1 MGRPPRPLLTRDGI
15 MRAALA
21 LVDEEGAAA
30 LSTTRI
36 AARLGA
42 KGPSLYNYVA
52 SRDEIIDGI
61 GDLIVAEMD
70 LDPTVRPWT
79 AALDAWARSYR
90 AALARHPNMVP
101 LLSSRP
107 TRSATAL
114 QGYACAFAMLREAGW
129 PEEHVLA
136 VVQSIEYLL
145 IGSAL
150 HLNHPHD
157 AAWKDEALPP
167 GLDPLR
173 NAPPDFREQAFETG
187 LTALIRSFQETLND
201 LQARHDGRHTDV

>member
-1 MGRPPRPLLTRDGI
+1 MGRPSRPLLTRDGI

-36 AARLGA
+36 AARLGV
-42 KGPSLYNYVA
+42 KGPSLYNYVS

-61 GDLIVAEMD
+61 GDLIVAEME
-70 LDPTVRPWT
+70 LDPAIRPWT

-101 LLSSRP
+101 LLASRP
-107 TRSATAL
+107 TRSAAAL
-114 QGYACAFAMLREAGW
+114 QAYACAFAMLRAAGW
-129 PEEHVLA
+129 PEEHVLP
-136 VVQSIEYLL
+136 VVQSVEYLL

-150 HLNHPHD
+150 HLNRPHNE
-157 AAWKDEALPP
+157 AWTDEALPP
-167 GLDPLR
+167 GLEPLR
-173 NAPPDFREQAFETG
+173 DAPTDFREQAFETG
-187 LTALIRSFQETLND
+187 LAALIRSYQETLND
-201 LQARHDGRHTDV
+201 LRAPHNG

>member
-30 LSTTRI
+30 LSTTRV
-36 AARLGA
+36 AARLGV
-42 KGPSLYNYVA
+42 KGPSLYNYVS
-52 SRDEIIDGI
+52 SRDEIIAGVS
-61 GDLIVAEMD
+61 DLIVAEMD
-70 LDPTVRPWT
+70 LDPAVQPWT

-90 AALARHPNMVP
+90 SALARHPNMVP
-101 LLSSRP
+101 LLASRP
-107 TRSATAL
+107 TRSVAAL
-114 QGYACAFAMLREAGW
+114 QAYACAFAMLRKAGW
-129 PEEHVLA
+129 PEDHVLP

-157 AAWKDEALPP
+157 TAWADEELPP
-167 GLDPLR
+167 GLEPLR
-173 NAPPDFREQAFETG
+173 NAPADFREQAFETG
-187 LTALIRSFQETLND
+187 LTALIRSFQETLDN
-201 LQARHDGRHTDV
+201 LQAQHDG

>member
-1 MGRPPRPLLTRDGI
+1 

-36 AARLGA
+36 AARLGV
-42 KGPSLYNYVA
+42 KGPSLYNYVS

-61 GDLIVAEMD
+61 GDLIVAEME
-70 LDPTVRPWT
+70 LDPTVQPWT

-90 AALARHPNMVP
+90 TALARHPNMVP
-101 LLSSRP
+101 LLASRP
-107 TRSATAL
+107 TRSIAAL
-114 QGYACAFAMLREAGW
+114 QGYACAFAMLQEAGW
-129 PEEHVLA
+129 PEEHVLS

-157 AAWKDEALPP
+157 AAWTDEALPP
-167 GLDPLR
+167 GLEPLR

-187 LTALIRSFQETLND
+187 LAALIRSFQHTLND
-201 LQARHDGRHTDV
+201 LQAVHNR

>member
-1 MGRPPRPLLTRDGI
+1 

-36 AARLGA
+36 AARLGV
-42 KGPSLYNYVA
+42 KGPSLYNYVS
-52 SRDEIIDGI
+52 SRDEIIAGVS
-61 GDLIVAEMD
+61 DLIVAEMD
-70 LDPTVRPWT
+70 LDPTVQPWT

-101 LLSSRP
+101 LLSARP
-107 TRSATAL
+107 TRSAAAL
-114 QGYACAFAMLREAGW
+114 QAYACAFAMLREAGW
-129 PEEHVLA
+129 PEEQVLP

-150 HLNHPHD
+150 HLNSPHE
-157 AAWKDEALPP
+157 AAWTDEALPP
-167 GLDPLR
+167 GLGPLR

-187 LTALIRSFQETLND
+187 LTALIRSFQETLD
-201 LQARHDGRHTDV
+201 GLRARHDD